1 MHHTPGMPGMQHLHG
16 MHDMASMLP
25 PLSWHALLHTWQL
38 RPVWTL
44 LALLA
49 LAAYVWGLS
58 VCRRHQVRSV
68 QPARVACFVAGV
80 VLLLLTLSSAIDV
93 YAMALFWDHMI
104 EHLMLIMVVPTLLV
118 LGHPLTLLRA
128 AAGARGRGETV
139 DRVLQSPPVALL
151 TYPGVGV
158 ALYSAVIVGTH
169 LTSFMDAMATRPWLM
184 DLEQVLYLVS
194 GYLFLLPLVGNE
206 PIRWKLPN
214 LGRIAIVL
222 LAMTPDTVVG
232 IVLMQTNHDMFPVME
247 GAHPS
252 WAPPP
257 LVDLQIAG
265 GLMWAGGDGLM
276 MLIGIGVTIALITDP
291 SQESVLGKRL
301 EGVRRATLTGHVS
314 RGDTAPTPFDESL
327 SVDDDDAML
336 DAYNRM
342 LGRLDREETS

>member
-1 MHHTPGMPGMQHLHG
+1 MHTMHGMPG

-25 PLSWHALLHTWQL
+25 PLGWHALLSTWHL
-38 RPVWTL
+38 RPGWTV

-49 LAAYVWGLS
+49 LAAYVRALA

-93 YAMALFWDHMI
+93 YAMAVFWDHMI
-104 EHLMLIMVVPTLLV
+104 EHLLLIMVVPALLV

-128 AAGARGRGETV
+128 AAATRGRAERV
-139 DRVLQSPPVALL
+139 DEVLRSTPVALL
-151 TYPGVGV
+151 THPGVGV

-184 DLEQVLYLVS
+184 DVEQVLYLVS
-194 GYLFLLPLVGNE
+194 GYLFLLPLIGNE

-214 LGRIAIVL
+214 LGRIAVVL

-232 IVLMQTNHDMFPVME
+232 IVLMQTNHNMFPVME
-247 GAHPS
+247 SAHPS

-291 SQESVLGKRL
+291 SQESVLGTRL

-314 RGDTAPTPFDESL
+314 RGDVAPTPFDESL

-342 LGRLDREETS
+342 LGRLGREETS